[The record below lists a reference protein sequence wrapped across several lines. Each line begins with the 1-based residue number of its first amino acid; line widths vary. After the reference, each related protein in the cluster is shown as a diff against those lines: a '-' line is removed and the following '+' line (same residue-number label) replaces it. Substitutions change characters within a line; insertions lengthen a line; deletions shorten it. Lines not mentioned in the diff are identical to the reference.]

1 MQFEK
6 DIFISYAHIDDESL
20 VENQRGWIS
29 DFHRAL
35 EIRLAQLLGRRP
47 VVWRDPVIQ
56 GNHFFD
62 KQIEEQL
69 EKVAIM
75 ISVLTPRYIR
85 SEWCLREVNSFYEA
99 CRKNIGFNV
108 NNHARLFKIVK
119 TPVRPELHP
128 ETIRNILGYEFFS
141 TDPQTGRVK
150 EYAQFFGQQSEV
162 AYWEKLDDLAHDI
175 CNFLESLEQQ
185 GAVPTSAF
193 GAPAATTPLSGQK
206 KIFLAESSY
215 DTQEFRDSIKRELQ
229 DHGHIILPDKQ
240 LPLIAPIIQTEIDG
254 YLQQSDLSIHLIGS
268 NYGVVPEGTRH
279 SLVEIQNQLAA
290 SVFVTADKPRLI
302 WIPEGTDPRDDR
314 QKAFV
319 QQLRSGRE
327 GIAAADLVE
336 SSLEDFKAVISDKLL
351 RLTKTPEPVAAQEA
365 TASEADENKLI
376 YLICDISDIDAIR
389 ELEDHLF
396 NSGFE
401 VVIPIFEGD
410 ESQIREDHTENLK
423 SCGSAILFYGN
434 ANELWLRSKMRDF
447 MKISGY
453 GRTQPLKA
461 KVVYVAQPS
470 TASKQR
476 FRTNEAEVVNAIE
489 GLPADVLNRILK

>member
-20 VENQRGWIS
+20 IENQRGWIS

-128 ETIRNILGYEFFS
+128 ETMRNILGYEFYN

-150 EYAQFFGQQSEV
+150 EFAQFFGQQSEV

-185 GAVPTSAF
+185 GAASV
-193 GAPAATTPLSGQK
+193 GAPSMASTTALPSAQK

-229 DHGHIILPDKQ
+229 DHGHIVFPDKQ
-240 LPLIAPIIQTEIDG
+240 LPLIAPIIQTEIDS

-268 NYGVVPEGTRH
+268 NYGVVPEGTQH
-279 SLVEIQNQLAA
+279 SLVEIQNQIAA
-290 SVFVTADKPRLI
+290 ALFVTTDKPRLI
-302 WIPEGTDPRDDR
+302 WIPEGTDARDDR
-314 QKAFV
+314 QRAFME
-319 QQLRSGRE
+319 QLRSGRE

-336 SSLEDFKAVISDKLL
+336 SSLEDFKAVINDKLK
-351 RLTKTPEPVAAQEA
+351 RLTK
-365 TASEADENKLI
+365 ASAPLPAEQSPSTDDANKLI
-376 YLICDISDIDAIR
+376 YLICDMSDVDAIT
-389 ELEDHLF
+389 ELEDYLF
-396 NSGFE
+396 NNGFE

-410 ESQIREDHTENLK
+410 ETQIREDHIENLK
-423 SCGSAILFYGN
+423 SCASAIIFYGN

-453 GRTQPLKA
+453 GRTSPLKA
-461 KVVYVAQPS
+461 KIVYLAQPA
-470 TASKQR
+470 TPSKQR
-476 FRTNEAEVVNAIE
+476 FRTNEAEVVNATA
-489 GLPADVLNRILK
+489 GLPTDVLNRILK